1 MFNDTTAI
9 TLPLIYGF
17 GLGACNSRIFRF
29 LKRSVTWGCTNQ
41 RTTEKFEK
49 TKNCGE
55 TKLIAQSLPQGMT
68 EIKRQVEALEIWC
81 GLFCWICSKACWC
94 SEPGFQKKDIKGV
107 GDWCPGKLDVIF
119 PFVHFWMVFAAGPWV
134 LGVAHVWY
142 RFAKLTPQPRV
153 WCDLVGGPIIY
164 QNAKLLIGKDSK
176 ILMRCNVLF
185 ISIFMYTYISILLY
199 IYTCVELYDLCAN
212 YKIYKLR
219 ATWLMSYIVKN

>member
-1 MFNDTTAI
+1 MFNDTKAI
-9 TLPLIYGF
+9 TLRLIHGF
-17 GLGACNSRIFRF
+17 GLGACNSRIFPIIEAECYLGMYQPKNHR
-29 LKRSVTWGCTNQ
+29 KIR
-41 RTTEKFEK
+41 KKK
-49 TKNCGE
+49 TCGE

-107 GDWCPGKLDVIF
+107 GDWCPGKLDVTF

-153 WCDLVGGPIIY
+153 WCDLVDGPIIY
-164 QNAKLLIGKDSK
+164 QNAKLLIGKNSK
-176 ILMRCNVLF
+176 ILMRCNVLC
-185 ISIFMYTYISILLY
+185 ISIYIYTYII
-199 IYTCVELYDLCAN
+199 IYLHVCRIVRFMC
-212 YKIYKLR
+212 KLQN
-219 ATWLMSYIVKN
+219 I